1 MQGSEGVGCDFE
13 VVVVLELD
21 ERHVY
26 GGKLCPEYEV
36 VFLKACGIDDDFG
49 VGRFVDD

>member
-13 VVVVLELD
+13 VVVALELD

-26 GGKLCPEYEV
+26 GCKLCLEYDV
-36 VFLKACGIDDDFG
+36 VFLKACGIDHDSG